1 MNSTG
6 LPLLIK
12 GYNSDANGTTNDSI
26 PVTAAT
32 LNWNNYFDS
41 GRGDVVGID
50 AIETGRPFP
59 YAADTNAIATIS
71 VGGVQVV
78 SNINCND
85 YAPYANPGNYYIT
98 PLRQPGGQT
107 LQLNLTGGGGNH
119 GLQVVAF
126 YENKFATPEFNAKL
140 FSSKLKRRYLD
151 TIQTVTTNQKFN
163 PSATFTVPT
172 GQGNVIGIE
181 LLGYLNAGGA
191 TADMGLSTGTVY
203 VNGVT
208 IFENVLVSYGTNYCT
223 RPHIFP
229 ILINEGDTYSFNVD
243 TSRLPGATSIGFGV
257 RLYFDDK
264 NG

>member
-1 MNSTG
+1 MYSSG

-12 GYNSDANGTTNDSI
+12 GYNSDANGTNDSI
-26 PVTAAT
+26 PITGLT

-41 GRGDVVGID
+41 GRGDVIAID

-59 YAADTNAIATIS
+59 YAADTNASATIS

-85 YAPYANPGNYYIT
+85 FAPYANPGNYYIT

-119 GLQVVAF
+119 GLQVLAF
-126 YENKFATPEFNAKL
+126 YENRFDTPEHVAKL
-140 FSSKLKRRYLD
+140 MTSKLKRRYLD
-151 TIQTVTTNQKFN
+151 TIQTVTANTKFN
-163 PSATFTVPT
+163 PSNTFTVPT

-181 LLGYLNAGGA
+181 ILGYLNTGGA
-191 TADMGLSTGTVY
+191 TADMGLSTATVY

-208 IFENVLVSYGTNYCT
+208 IFENVLVMYGTNYAT

-243 TSRLPGATSIGFGV
+243 TSRLAAATNIGFGV
-257 RLYFDDK
+257 RLYFDDN